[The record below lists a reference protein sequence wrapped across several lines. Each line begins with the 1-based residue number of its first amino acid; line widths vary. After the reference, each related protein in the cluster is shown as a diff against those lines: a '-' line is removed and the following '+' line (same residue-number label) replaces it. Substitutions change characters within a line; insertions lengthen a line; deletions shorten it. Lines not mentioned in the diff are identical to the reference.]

1 MGTITAEVLSSS
13 AAVRL
18 TVTSLTGIGS
28 LTRSDA
34 NGITDV
40 RFGPGVVGTI
50 PNQVEDL
57 RNLVQTPTTSAGFVG
72 TRCTFAASDTSYT
85 RATADG
91 TGTAYLYY
99 NAFLRGTGTTIP
111 VVAGDQ
117 LATNVQLRNSAAVTA
132 QARLAWNF
140 YDAAGASIAGTITGA
155 MATLTAG
162 AQPRLSLTATVPAG
176 ATQARPILYFYTSTG
191 ASAAAGQ
198 TMDWKYFAAYKGP
211 NAWDNADVY
220 FHGSYA
226 STDVY
231 AYSWTG
237 TSYASESVRAIQEE
251 PFVITDYEA
260 ASGPVRYDLI
270 SGSGEVVSINVA
282 GFVLDGPWLFT
293 PIVPGYSRKAVA
305 VTGIDTKLDD
315 NSNVFAG
322 LLGRPDP
329 IVVMRPPGL
338 RTGTM
343 EIYAGT
349 YADALEIL
357 SPLQQATV
365 MMLRQPEHA
374 GMDMYFAPAGGTPQI
389 VNLTT
394 NAGRT
399 VWGVRVPY
407 VEVKR
412 PEGDLAGA
420 LGWTYADL
428 LAAVPRYSDLRRTF
442 ATYADL
448 RINKRIS

>member
-1 MGTITAEVLSSS
+1 MGTITAEVLPAS
-13 AAVRL
+13 AAIRL

-28 LTRSDA
+28 LTRSDS

-50 PNQVEDL
+50 PMQAEEL
-57 RNLVQTPTTSAGFVG
+57 RNRVQIARSSTGFAG
-72 TRCTFAASDTSYT
+72 TRCTFTASDTYYT

-99 NAFLRGTGTTIP
+99 NAFLGGTGTTIP

-117 LATNVQLRNSAAVTA
+117 LAANVQLRNSAAVTA

-140 YDAAGASIAGTITGA
+140 YDAAGTAVAGTVTGA
-155 MATLTAG
+155 MATLAAG
-162 AQPRLSLTATVPAG
+162 AQPRINVTATAPAG
-176 ATQARPILYFYTSTG
+176 AVQARPILYFYTAAG
-191 ASAAAGQ
+191 ASPAAGQ

-211 NAWDNADVY
+211 AAWDNAGVY
-220 FHGSYA
+220 FDGSYA

-231 AYSWTG
+231 AYSWLG
-237 TSYASESVRAIQEE
+237 NAFASESVRAIQEE

-270 SGSGEVVSINVA
+270 SGSGVVVSIDVP

-305 VTGIDTKLDD
+305 VTGIDTKLEDR
-315 NSNVFAG
+315 SSVFDG

-329 IVVMRPPGL
+329 VVVLRPPGL
-338 RTGTM
+338 RSGSM

-349 YADALEIL
+349 YADALDIL

-374 GMDMYFAPAGGTPQI
+374 GMDMYFAPAGGSPEI

-394 NAGRT
+394 AAGRT
-399 VWGVRVPY
+399 VWGVKVPY

-442 ATYADL
+442 ATYADM